1 MDRATNQKELGD
13 SLYIFESKGGA
24 ANECLIF
31 GHAGWVESL
40 GSVFTLPTQ
49 VSLSFRTHHTEPNV
63 SNPVAELARGSASKN
78 GTARSFVKQ
87 AKAARL
93 LLDEHDQAEFS
104 PGSVCK
110 DYILVKGLGYHWD
123 KKNPKDWTYKK
134 LEGFMTNSIWKPH
147 VVSIRNR
154 KAYGTKKYVLLSETI
169 KLVRASYPHV
179 TKFVF
184 AGCRG
189 VHPDWKP

>member
-1 MDRATNQKELGD
+1 MDKASNQKELGD
-13 SLYIFESKGGA
+13 SLYVFESKGGTT
-24 ANECLIF
+24 NECLIF

-40 GSVFTLPTQ
+40 GTVFTLPSQ

-63 SNPVAELARGSASKN
+63 SNPVAELARGSSGRN
-78 GTARSFVKQ
+78 WTVRSLIKQ
-87 AKAARL
+87 SKAARL
-93 LLDEHDQAEFS
+93 LLDEQDQAEFA

-123 KKNPKDWTYKK
+123 KKKPDAWTYRK
-134 LEGFMTNSIWKPH
+134 LEEYMTNSIWKPH

-154 KAYGTKKYVLLSETI
+154 KAFGTKKYVLLSETI
-169 KLVRASYPHV
+169 KQVRARYPGV
-179 TKFVF
+179 TKFIF